1 MLGMGTMKGKK
12 DIEIIHLDD
21 DDDDEDWRMS
31 QGVHEKKAIYGLGV
45 KNEYPSPSSS
55 LVVQQKTKFANAVDM
70 VKRKFSFSDSET
82 STSSSSSSSSS
93 SSDDLSFL
101 DNLTTRSTKLLAKKK
116 KM

>member
-1 MLGMGTMKGKK
+1 MLGMGTMKVKK

-31 QGVHEKKAIYGLGV
+31 QGVHEKKAIYGLVV
-45 KNEYPSPSSS
+45 KNEYPSPS
-55 LVVQQKTKFANAVDM
+55 LVVQQKTKFANAVDT

-82 STSSSSSSSSS
+82 STSSSSSSSF
-93 SSDDLSFL
+93 SDDLSFL
-101 DNLTTRSTKLLAKKK
+101 DNLTTRSITSLAKEK